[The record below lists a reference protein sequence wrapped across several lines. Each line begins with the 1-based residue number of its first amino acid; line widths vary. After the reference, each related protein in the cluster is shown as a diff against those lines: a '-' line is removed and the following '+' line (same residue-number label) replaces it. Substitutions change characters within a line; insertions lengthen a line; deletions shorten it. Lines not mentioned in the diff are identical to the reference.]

1 MKVKVEGGDDGFKRS
16 LMKIWQG
23 RFGASKL
30 IACASLTLLFGCS
43 AQNRAQQSDHQV
55 SQLEPAQPMP
65 KPDYATI
72 EGLQQFEGEA
82 NPRYTLGP
90 GDKVTVT
97 VWAHPEISGPRVV
110 GPDGNIQLPFVGS
123 IKFADLTTD
132 EAGDKVTSILSD
144 YYIKPVATV
153 TVDSYS
159 GNNVTVLG
167 HVDKPGVLHFDA
179 PPTLLEALAGAGS
192 ENGKAG
198 PATTTIASSTPTRCA
213 VFRGRNRVVWIN
225 LKPLLNGDDPALNIR
240 LQRNDLVYV
249 PDSDEMVYVMG
260 QVKTPGAYPIG
271 ANTSV
276 LSALA
281 QAGGVDDNGQ
291 PSQIV
296 LARPS
301 QHVQRI
307 INFKDFVQANN
318 SSDYAL
324 EAGDIIYVPKSGIA
338 KVGYVL
344 QQLNPI
350 STTLL
355 FGAAIF

>member
-1 MKVKVEGGDDGFKRS
+1 
-16 LMKIWQG
+16 MKIWQEIA
-23 RFGASKL
+23 RVPAVPAL
-30 IACASLTLLFGCS
+30 IACVSLTLMAGCAS
-43 AQNRAQQSDHQV
+43 TNSEQRIQPNV
-55 SQLEPAQPMP
+55 SQLAPAEPMP
-65 KPDYATI
+65 KPDYATLA
-72 EGLQQFEGEA
+72 GLQEFEGVTDS
-82 NPRYTLGP
+82 RYTLGP

-97 VWAHPEISGPRVV
+97 VWAHPEISGPRTV

-144 YYIKPVATV
+144 YYVKPVATV

-167 HVDKPGVLHFDA
+167 HVDKPGILHFDN
-179 PPTLLEALAGAGS
+179 PPTLLEALAGAGT
-192 ENGKAG
+192 ENGKAA
-198 PATTTIASSTPTRCA
+198 PAATTTASSTPTRCA
-213 VFRGRNRVVWIN
+213 VFRGSNRVVWIN
-225 LKPLLNGDDPALNIR
+225 LKPLLNGEDPALNIR

-291 PSQIV
+291 PSEIV

-324 EAGDIIYVPKSGIA
+324 QSGDIIYVPKSGIA

-350 STTLL
+350 SSTLL